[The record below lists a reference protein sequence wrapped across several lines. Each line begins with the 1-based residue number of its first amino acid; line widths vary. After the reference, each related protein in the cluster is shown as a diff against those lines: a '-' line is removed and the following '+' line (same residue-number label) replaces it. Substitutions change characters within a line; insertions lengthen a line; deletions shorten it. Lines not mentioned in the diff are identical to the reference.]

1 MNYKP
6 WIHPDVIDKI
16 IDFKKNLEEVKIL
29 EFGSGYSTLFF
40 EEIGFDV
47 YSIEHD
53 KIWFDKIF
61 KLLKNKKN
69 YILIDIDYVSHISSD
84 DKFYGKKDLKE
95 IFNIDFNYF
104 DIILIDGIYR
114 VNSFFASIDY
124 LKYGGLIILDDSNR
138 IDNPASDGSY
148 KPIFDF
154 CMEKDYPHHKFRYN
168 DRNTDIWEK
177 IEK

>member
-6 WIHPDVIDKI
+6 WIHSDAIDKI
-16 IDFKKNLEEVKIL
+16 LEFKNSKSDKVKIL

-40 EEIGFDV
+40 EELEFDV

-53 KIWFDKIF
+53 KIWFNKIF
-61 KLLKNKKN
+61 NLLKNKKN
-69 YILIDIDYVSHISSD
+69 YILIDIEYKSCISFDNS
-84 DKFYGKKDLKE
+84 FYGKSSLNE
-95 IFNIDFNYF
+95 IFKIDFNYF
-104 DIILIDGIYR
+104 DIILIDGINR

-148 KPIFDF
+148 KPIYDF
-154 CMEKDYPHHKFRYN
+154 CIDRKYKHYKFRSS

-177 IEK
+177 KV